1 MYAEK
6 KLLNV
11 KNMILCALFVA
22 LIAIGAFIKIP
33 VPVCPF
39 TLQLLFTTLAGLL
52 LGARLGF
59 TAVIVY
65 VAVGLIGI
73 PVFTQGGGPSYVL
86 QPTFGYLIGF
96 AVGSYIVGILTEK
109 IARPSLVR
117 LLTANFINLLI
128 VYLFGMIY
136 VYAINEFY
144 LNTPIG
150 IWPLFLYCFV
160 LAVPGDIVLC
170 IVAAVLGQKIDTG
183 SSKIIGRK
191 EMFCM
196 SKGFI
201 YFSNGDGCR
210 QDVRYGA
217 YREKN
222 ASGGF

>member
-109 IARPSLVR
+109 IAGPSLVR

-170 IVAAVLGQKIDTG
+170 IVAAVLG
-183 SSKIIGRK
+183 RK
-191 EMFCM
+191 L
-196 SKGFI
+196 I
-201 YFSNGDGCR
+201 PV
-210 QDVRYGA
+210 VR
-217 YREKN
+217 K
-222 ASGGF
+222 